1 MEINV
6 RIEEGLPFPR
16 KGLRVPLN
24 RLAVALPL
32 GAGLSAGSH
41 SISACSGGS
50 CVPLAAPPRSRPTP
64 GPKWRRIRRANGPD
78 ERWSEVSS
86 HGFHVER
93 PETPTAAAEVWS
105 WFIDVATTE
114 DPVMSP

>member
-32 GAGLSAGSH
+32 GAGLSARVAFDQRLFGW
-41 SISACSGGS
+41 IMC
-50 CVPLAAPPRSRPTP
+50 PPCRTATVQTDTW
-64 GPKWRRIRRANGPD
+64 PK
-78 ERWSEVSS
+78 
-86 HGFHVER
+86 
-93 PETPTAAAEVWS
+93 
-105 WFIDVATTE
+105 VAE
-114 DPVMSP
+114 DPAGEWTGRTLV